1 MNTDLGKFIVVNT
14 RTTCENTG
22 NVQKAGLMRDTRVR
36 LLTHQ
41 RSVTMI
47 KKYVLPIVLMLMS
60 VPLTAWSAGKDCFPP
75 EMIPDNMFPM
85 VKLETSMGDIV
96 VELNRMRAPI
106 ASNNF
111 LRYVLEGEY
120 DGTIFHRVMPGFVV
134 QGGGYT
140 RDIEEKTL
148 HGDIF
153 NESGNG
159 LKNVTGSIAM
169 ARYDDPHTATR
180 QFYFN
185 MNDNTSLD
193 PNSRSWGYTVFGM
206 VVSGMEV
213 LEAIAAVETGY
224 SEALDAEDVPLV
236 PVLLIKAGVQE

>member
-1 MNTDLGKFIVVNT
+1 MN
-14 RTTCENTG
+14 R
-22 NVQKAGLMRDTRVR
+22 
-36 LLTHQ
+36 
-41 RSVTMI
+41 
-47 KKYVLPIVLMLMS
+47 KYLLPIILPIILMLIS
-60 VPLTAWSAGKDCFPP
+60 VPLTAWSVNKECLPP
-75 EMIPDNMFPM
+75 DVIPENTFPM
-85 VKLETSMGDIV
+85 VKIETSMGDIV
-96 VELNRMRAPI
+96 VELDRMRAP
-106 ASNNF
+106 ATSNNF

-140 RDIEEKTL
+140 KDIEEKTE
-148 HGDIF
+148 HAEIF

-159 LKNVTGSIAM
+159 LKNVIGSIAM
-169 ARYDDPHTATR
+169 ARFDDPHSATR

-193 PNSRSWGYTVFGM
+193 PSSKNWGYAVFGT

-213 LEAIAAVETGY
+213 LEAIAAVKTGY

-236 PVLLIKAGVQE
+236 PVILVKASVQE

>member
-1 MNTDLGKFIVVNT
+1 MNRKYFLSIILT
-14 RTTCENTG
+14 
-22 NVQKAGLMRDTRVR
+22 
-36 LLTHQ
+36 LLC
-41 RSVTMI
+41 
-47 KKYVLPIVLMLMS
+47 L
-60 VPLTAWSAGKDCFPP
+60 PLTAWPVKKDCFPP
-75 EMIPDNMFPM
+75 EQIPGNMFPS

-106 ASNNF
+106 SVNNF

-140 RDIEEKTL
+140 KDIDERTEYEA
-148 HGDIF
+148 IF

-159 LKNVTGSIAM
+159 LKNITGSIAM
-169 ARYDDPHTATR
+169 ARFDDPHSATR

-185 MNDNTSLD
+185 MENNTSLD
-193 PNSRSWGYTVFGM
+193 PNSRSWGYAVFGM

-213 LEAIAAVETGY
+213 LEAISDVETGY
-224 SEALDAEDVPLV
+224 SEALDAEDVPTV
-236 PVLLIKAGVQE
+236 PVILIKASVQE

>member
-1 MNTDLGKFIVVNT
+1 
-14 RTTCENTG
+14 
-22 NVQKAGLMRDTRVR
+22 
-36 LLTHQ
+36 
-41 RSVTMI
+41 MI
-47 KKYVLPIVLMLMS
+47 NKYVLPLILALVLT
-60 VPLTAWSAGKDCFPP
+60 PATTWPIDKDCFPP
-75 EMIPDNMFPM
+75 EMIPDNLFPIIE
-85 VKLETSMGDIV
+85 LETSVGNIE

-106 ASNNF
+106 TANNF

-140 RDIEEKTL
+140 KDIEEKTL
-148 HGDIF
+148 HENIL

-159 LKNVTGSIAM
+159 LQNTIGSIAM
-169 ARYDDPHTATR
+169 ARYDDPHSATR

-185 MNDNTSLD
+185 MENNTSLN
-193 PNSRSWGYTVFGM
+193 PGSRSWGYTVFGS

-224 SEALDAEDVPLV
+224 SEDLDAEDVPVV
-236 PVLLIKAGVQE
+236 PVLLIRASVQE